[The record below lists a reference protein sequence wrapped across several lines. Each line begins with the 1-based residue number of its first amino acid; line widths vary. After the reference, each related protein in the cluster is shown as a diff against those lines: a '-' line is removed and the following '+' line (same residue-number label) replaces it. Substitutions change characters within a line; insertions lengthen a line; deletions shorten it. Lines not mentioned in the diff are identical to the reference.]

1 MTVITLGPEGT
12 FSHELALRLKCD
24 PIVLEPTIHSI
35 FASVAA
41 GNGDGIVPIEN
52 SEAGAVGETMDGLTR
67 YSLSITGEMYMPI
80 HHNLAS
86 LVPLEKIRV
95 IYAHPQTHEQCS
107 TWLEQWRD
115 VPVIHTSSNA
125 ASAIEAKK
133 TPNAGAIL
141 SVSAAGIYHIPVIME
156 HVENNPENTTR
167 FVRISGTPGAGCDK
181 GKCSILIDPDTD
193 RAGLLYELLGVF
205 AKRKINL
212 TRIESRPSKRGL
224 GKYVFFLDYAISGPA
239 EEALR
244 ELEAITTVRNLGCY
258 PQIGV
263 PP

>member
-24 PIVLEPTIHSI
+24 SIVLEPTIHSI
-35 FASVAA
+35 FARVAE

-52 SEAGAVGETMDGLTR
+52 SEAGAVGETMDGLMR
-67 YSLSITGEMYMPI
+67 YPLSITGEMYMPV

-86 LVPLEKIRV
+86 LVPREKIRV

-107 TWLEQWRD
+107 TFIESLK

-125 ASAIEAKK
+125 QSAIEAKK

-141 SVSAAGIYHIPVIME
+141 SVSAAGIYHIPVILE

-167 FVRISGTPGAGCDK
+167 FVRISKTPGPGCHA
-181 GKCSILIDPDTD
+181 GKCSLLIDPDTD
-193 RAGLLYELLGVF
+193 RAGLLYDLLGVF
-205 AKRKINL
+205 AKRKISL
-212 TRIESRPSKRGL
+212 TRIESRPSKRGM

-239 EEALR
+239 DEALR
-244 ELEAITTVRNLGCY
+244 ELEAITAVRNLGCY
-258 PQIGV
+258 PRIGV

>member
-12 FSHELALRLKCD
+12 FSHELALRLGCD
-24 PIVLEPTIHSI
+24 SIVLEPTIHSI
-35 FASVAA
+35 FAGVVA

-52 SEAGAVGETMDGLTR
+52 SEAGAVGETMDGLMR
-67 YSLSITGEMYMPI
+67 YPLSITGEMYMPI

-86 LVPLEKIRV
+86 LVPREKIRV

-107 TWLEQWRD
+107 TKIEEWK

-125 ASAIEAKK
+125 QSAIEAKK

-141 SVSAAGIYHIPVIME
+141 SVSAAGIYHIPVIRE
-156 HVENNPENTTR
+156 HVENNKENTTR
-167 FVRISGTPGAGCDK
+167 FVRIAKNPGPGCDK
-181 GKCSILIDPDTD
+181 GKCSLLIDPDTD

-205 AKRKINL
+205 AKRKISL
-212 TRIESRPSKRGL
+212 TRIESRPSKRGM
-224 GKYVFFLDYAISGPA
+224 GKYVFFLDYAISGPTD
-239 EEALR
+239 EALR
-244 ELEAITTVRNLGCY
+244 ELGAITTVRTLGCY
-258 PQIGV
+258 PQIRV